1 MAKRTLAT
9 LLAVLIMLTA
19 LPLAFASA
27 EATDPNFNP
36 TGLPIVKEKVTLRI
50 LTGNSAANPADFN
63 DLQIIKDIEAATN
76 VHIEWIM
83 AGAGFEEKKSLM
95 LATGDL
101 PDIINR
107 SVTAAELVKYGAN
120 GTFIPMQDLIDN
132 YAPNTL
138 KLFDETSGLRQ
149 FLTAPDGNIYGV
161 PRMNSAPWTAA
172 NGLGII
178 NKTWLD
184 KLGLAMPTTIEEFY
198 NVLLAF
204 KNGDPNGN
212 GVADEIPM
220 AFAKFNNAGATTLS
234 DVNGISYLMA
244 AFGVPMGLEYMD
256 VKDGKVVSAATTG
269 EYKEA
274 VKYISK
280 MYAEGLIDPESFT
293 MSREQLNAKI
303 SQDPFTVGYIQG
315 WDIGD
320 EFSNP
325 AAKENYA
332 FMPLLKGLEG
342 NDPVFYEVPLYG
354 VSRGAGVITS
364 ACQYPEVA
372 MRWID
377 YILDTYT
384 SMQICEGPIGV
395 RIADKGDGTY
405 EVKPAPEGKNATQ
418 WKDENALGG
427 SGFFA
432 ITSNTFANILRFPAT
447 DAKVAFLNESALPY
461 ADKEAFPPVYY
472 TVEEADEVALLKTD
486 ILSYIERKGSE
497 WIMNGGVDEQ
507 WDAYLA
513 ELNAMGLTR
522 LMEIN
527 QAAYDRFIK

>member
-1 MAKRTLAT
+1 MAKKMLAS
-9 LLAVLIMLTA
+9 LLAAVLMLTA
-19 LPLAFASA
+19 LPLSLATAQSA
-27 EATDPNFNP
+27 DPNFNP

-63 DLQIIKDIEAATN
+63 DLQIIKDIEEATN

-83 AGAGFEEKKSLM
+83 AGSGFEEKKSLM
-95 LATGDL
+95 LATNDL

-120 GTFIPMQDLIDN
+120 GTFIPMQDLIDA

-138 KLFDETSGLRQ
+138 KLFEETDGLRR

-178 NKTWLD
+178 NKAWLD
-184 KLGLAMPTTIEEFY
+184 KLGLEMPTTIEEFY
-198 NVLLAF
+198 NVMVAF

-220 AFAKFNNAGATTLS
+220 AFAKFNNAGMTTLS

-244 AFGVPMGLEYMD
+244 AFGVPMGIEYMD
-256 VKDGKVVSAATTG
+256 VQDGKVVSVAATDA
-269 EYKEA
+269 YKEA

-280 MYAEGLIDPESFT
+280 MYSEGLIDPESFT

-325 AAKENYA
+325 AAKDSYA
-332 FMPLLKGLEG
+332 FMPLLNGLDGAE
-342 NDPVFYEVPLYG
+342 PVFYEVPLYG

-364 ACQYPEVA
+364 ACEHPEVA

-377 YILDTYT
+377 YILDTYI
-384 SMQICEGPIGV
+384 SMQICEGPIGL
-395 RIADKGDGTY
+395 RIKDNGDGTY
-405 EVKPAPEGKNATQ
+405 EINPAPEGKNATQ

-447 DAKVAFLNESALPY
+447 DAKVAFMNENVLPY

-472 TVEEADEVALLKTD
+472 TVEEADEAALIKTD
-486 ILSYIERKGSE
+486 ILSFIERKASE

-507 WDAYLA
+507 WDAYLK
-513 ELNAMGLTR
+513 ELNAMGLER
-522 LMEIN
+522 FLQIN
-527 QAAYDRFIK
+527 QAAYDRYIK